1 MNSGSDHFPIITGEE
16 REVSMIQQQRWSI
29 GRANWIQ
36 FQKES
41 TITTKVQNQNTIEEA
56 HSCLVKTILQ
66 AAEKNILRDKEK
78 TIISIVE

>member
-1 MNSGSDHFPIITGEE
+1 MKQKE
-16 REVSMIQQQRWSI
+16 RWVI
-29 GRANWIQ
+29 GRANWTQ
-36 FQKES
+36 FHKKS
-41 TITTKVQNQNTIEEA
+41 AITTKVQNQNTIEEA